1 MGYIGVT
8 PEAGFTTGLLD
19 RFTSTTGTTVTLTH
33 EISSENDIIVFVN
46 FVKQDSTNYSVGG
59 SGNKTLTL
67 GGTLVSSDVVEVHY
81 LNIVNQTSAPSA
93 GSVGSSQ
100 ITADVITGQTA
111 LASEPA
117 DTDEFLVSDAGTLKR
132 IDYSLIKGSGKIGQV
147 VTTTFTGTESTT
159 VNLANDNSYTT
170 SSVSATLTP
179 TATSSKI
186 YVGCTINAGSSDATS
201 GCHIG
206 RFLMAVSGG
215 STTAE
220 FRGDAAGSNRK
231 RNSTGRMN
239 EGTGGTTMHTY
250 GFNFVV
256 TPSTTSAVTISYQFA
271 TRGTGSGTA
280 YINRVHNDSDTT
292 EHGRAA
298 SAITLMEVL
307 A

>member
-111 LASEPA
+111 LAVAPDS
-117 DTDEFLVSDAGTLKR
+117 TDELLISDAGSLKR
-132 IDYSLIKGSGKIGQV
+132 IDVSLVGGKNTPAFYGELASDQV
-147 VTTTFTGTESTT
+147 VSRATSTKLTGMTTNEIDTDSAFDGTTFTVPSDKAGKYYISAGLFSDFTGCGDDGEVIQLNIYKNGSSYKEEKYDSA
-159 VNLANDNSYTT
+159 ANNQIKIF
-170 SSVSATLTP
+170 SVSFGILMDLSVGDTIEA
-179 TATSSKI
+179 
-186 YVGCTINAGSSDATS
+186 YVYLRD
-201 GCHIG
+201 
-206 RFLMAVSGG
+206 
-215 STTAE
+215 
-220 FRGDAAGSNRK
+220 
-231 RNSTGRMN
+231 
-239 EGTGGTTMHTY
+239 
-250 GFNFVV
+250 
-256 TPSTTSAVTISYQFA
+256 
-271 TRGTGSGTA
+271 
-280 YINRVHNDSDTT
+280 
-292 EHGRAA
+292 A
-298 SAITLMEVL
+298 SANTGMKANANNTFLCGFRLVT
-307 A
+307 